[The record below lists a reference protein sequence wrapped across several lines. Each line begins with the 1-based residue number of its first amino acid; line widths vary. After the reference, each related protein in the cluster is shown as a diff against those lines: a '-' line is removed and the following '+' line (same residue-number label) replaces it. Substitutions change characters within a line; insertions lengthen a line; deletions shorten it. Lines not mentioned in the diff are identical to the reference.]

1 MRMGSALFFCRD
13 SEASKGQPRRFLLVL
28 ALMAW
33 IIAAPV
39 HGPWAQAH
47 AGGAELSAPE
57 TTLVQDFFVYCR
69 LASRTELTGN
79 YTRSIAI
86 LGSDTIIGLESMIA
100 EAGFVSL
107 VGFIAE
113 AKSNATVK
121 SDRGVLTTLA
131 ESVFL
136 SEATL
141 VSPRIL
147 GLVRTGQTFRV
158 IESIK
163 GPEGGEPALFH
174 RIELRGRLVDPTFH
188 KCSANSGLTS
198 GL

>member
-1 MRMGSALFFCRD
+1 MSMGSWLWIRRD
-13 SEASKGQPRRFLLVL
+13 SETSQGLPRSFFLVL

-33 IIAAPV
+33 SLVAPMA
-39 HGPWAQAH
+39 GMAGLAY
-47 AGGAELSAPE
+47 AGGEERSPVE
-57 TTLVQDFFVYCR
+57 TVQVQDFFVFCR

-113 AKSNATVK
+113 ARSNATVK

-141 VSPRIL
+141 VAPRIL
-147 GLVRTGQTFRV
+147 GLLRAGQTFRI

-163 GPEGGEPALFH
+163 GPQDGEPALFH
-174 RIELRGRLVDPTFH
+174 RIELRGRLVDPTFNR
-188 KCSANSGLTS
+188 CSANSGLTS
-198 GL
+198 GP